1 MTGAPDEILSLR
13 GVTLGFGGPPVL
25 DGVNFTVRAGEA
37 VVVLGPSGCGKS
49 VLLKTLIGLLRPLD
63 GEVWACGMRVDDRTE
78 AELTDLRRR
87 VSYCFQNGAL
97 FDSMSV
103 GDNLAYP
110 LREHR
115 SAEEDEIAERVAEAL
130 ERVGLAGKEDIFPA
144 ELSGGMRK
152 RAALARAV
160 ITRPEVVLY
169 DEPTA
174 GLDPITARQIN
185 ALMNELKTPPGGA
198 PITTLTVTHDIESA
212 RHVGKRVALMEDG
225 KISFTGGWA
234 EAFSSANPLLR
245 AFLLGHA
252 PGDSAAQPDSHA
264 R

>member
-1 MTGAPDEILSLR
+1 MDPFANALLSLR
-13 GVTLGFGGPPVL
+13 AVTVGFGGPPVL
-25 DGVNFTVRAGEA
+25 DGADFGVQAGEA
-37 VVVLGPSGCGKS
+37 VVVLGPSGGGKS
-49 VLLKTLIGLLRPLD
+49 VLLKTLVGLLRPEA
-63 GEVWACGMRVDDRTE
+63 GEVWVCGERVDDRPEAQLTE
-78 AELTDLRRR
+78 LRRR

-115 SAEEDEIAERVAEAL
+115 SASEDEIAVRVGEAL
-130 ERVGLAGKEDIFPA
+130 ERVGLGGKAEVMPA

-160 ITRPEVVLY
+160 ITRPEVILY

-185 ALMNELKTPPGGA
+185 ALMNELKDAPGAAAGST

-212 RHVGKRVALMEDG
+212 LHVGQRVALLEAG
-225 KISFTGGWA
+225 KISFSGDWA
-234 EAFSSANPLLR
+234 AAFKSDNSLLR
-245 AFLLGHA
+245 AFLQGHTV
-252 PGDSAAQPDSHA
+252 GGAAA
-264 R
+264 A

>member
-1 MTGAPDEILSLR
+1 MDAPDDLISLR
-13 GVTLGFGGPPVL
+13 GVTVGFDGPPVL
-25 DGVNFTVRAGEA
+25 DGLDFGVRAGEA
-37 VVVLGPSGCGKS
+37 VVVLGPSGGGKS
-49 VLLKTLIGLLRPLD
+49 VLLKTLIGLIRPQA
-63 GEVWACGMRVDDRTE
+63 GEVHACGERVDDRRE
-78 AELTDLRRR
+78 AELTALRRR

-115 SAEEDEIAERVAEAL
+115 SAEEDEIAARVAEAL
-130 ERVGLAGKEDIFPA
+130 DRVGLGGKAGVMPA

-160 ITRPEVVLY
+160 ITRPEVILY

-185 ALMNELKTPPGGA
+185 ALMNELKAAPGDA

-212 RHVGKRVALMEDG
+212 LNVGRRVALLEAG
-225 KISFTGGWA
+225 KISFSGDWA
-234 EAFSSANPLLR
+234 AAFSCDNPLLR
-245 AFLLGHA
+245 AFLQGHTPLG
-252 PGDSAAQPDSHA
+252 SAA
-264 R
+264 